1 MKLLVVEDENKT
13 ADYVR
18 QGLMEA
24 GFVVD
29 LARTGLNGHHMAM
42 TEA

>member
-1 MKLLVVEDENKT
+1 MKILVVEDEQKT
-13 ADYVR
+13 GSYLR

-29 LARTGLNGHHMAM
+29 LARDGLDGLHLAS
-42 TEA
+42 TW